1 MSLRQRE
8 LETCSSPDGEC
19 REVGAR
25 GFVPSRANEY
35 KARSTVE
42 MESVPWNMVAVEV
55 PMPAVVV
62 QDVSDEPE
70 NVSGSQCHYP
80 NRSHLNYPCN
90 STTDNES
97 GSQTKATRVT
107 DHKEF
112 TMAPIPAS
120 VKQKIFNFSNAKC
133 MESVGADGSSSAPD
147 SKRYTTESC
156 DDETNDALIKKYDSL
171 KKQYMQ

>member
-1 MSLRQRE
+1 MGLRQRE
-8 LETCSSPDGEC
+8 LETCSSPAGEC
-19 REVGAR
+19 RKVSAR
-25 GFVPSRANEY
+25 SFVPSQVNEY
-35 KARSTVE
+35 KARSAVE

-55 PMPAVVV
+55 PMPSIVVH
-62 QDVSDEPE
+62 DVSDEAE

-80 NRSHLNYPCN
+80 NRSHQNYPCN

-112 TMAPIPAS
+112 AVAPIPTS
-120 VKQKIFNFSNAKC
+120 VKQKIFNFSNTKC
-133 MESVGADGSSSAPD
+133 VDSATDGASSAPD
-147 SKRYTTESC
+147 SKRNTTESC

-171 KKQYMQ
+171 KKQYLQ